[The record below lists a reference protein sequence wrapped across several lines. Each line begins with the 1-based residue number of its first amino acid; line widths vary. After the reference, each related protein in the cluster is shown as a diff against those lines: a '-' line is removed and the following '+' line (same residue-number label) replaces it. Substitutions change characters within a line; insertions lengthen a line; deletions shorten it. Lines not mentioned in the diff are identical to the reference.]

1 MVYEFVPWLLLM
13 NSKNIVIVAI
23 ERHVVLLN
31 VVEQVVRAKDLCNL
45 NQLIIVVLSLE
56 EWFFLEDH
64 SCEHATKRPNVRF

>member
-56 EWFFLEDH
+56 ERLFLEN
-64 SCEHATKRPNVRF
+64 HARKHAAQ